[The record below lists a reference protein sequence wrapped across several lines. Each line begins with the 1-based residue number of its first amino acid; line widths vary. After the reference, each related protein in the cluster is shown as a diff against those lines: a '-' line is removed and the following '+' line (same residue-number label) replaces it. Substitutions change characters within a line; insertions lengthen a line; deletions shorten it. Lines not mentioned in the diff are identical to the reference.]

1 MKKIPF
7 TLDEIKQNI
16 NIQENLRKD
25 ILENNLPLHCV
36 DIEEEPFPGFSK
48 TLFKATYYV
57 GYCKS
62 GVFQV
67 SVLNRFF
74 NAYPYYVNFDTISYV
89 EKNIIEAIEKQREKD
104 EYLLLELQQT
114 IVKLGYEKLWVCQQ
128 KGTQPFQLALAKC
141 KKGKKPE
148 DFLKEKEYAKIEHE
162 TYLISLKEGIYHIRF
177 NKGKLKEIKDVS
189 QKRDYVKR
197 IYKNSKSEQTKL
209 ENKVKN
215 MRFLLE
221 KNKVRSLFLI

>member
-7 TLDEIKQNI
+7 TLDEIKQEI
-16 NIQENLRKD
+16 DIQEKIRKE
-25 ILENNLPLHCV
+25 IIENKMEVCPITL
-36 DIEEEPFPGFSK
+36 EEESIPGFSR
-48 TLFKATYYV
+48 TLFKATYCV

-67 SVLNRFF
+67 PVIRDFF
-74 NAYPYYVNFDTISYV
+74 GDYYYMNLESISQV
-89 EKNIIEAIEKQREKD
+89 GKKMIDEMEKQKE
-104 EYLLLELQQT
+104 ENENTLAELQQT
-114 IVKLGYEKLWVCQQ
+114 MFKLGYEQLWVRQR
-128 KGTQPFQLALAKC
+128 KGTQPFQLVLAKC

-162 TYLISLKEGIYHIRF
+162 TYLIALKEGIYHIRF
-177 NKGKLKEIKDVS
+177 KKGKFKEIKDVS

-209 ENKVKN
+209 ENQVKN
-215 MRFLLE
+215 IRFLLE
-221 KNKVRSLFLI
+221 KNKVRSLFLT